1 MFPSVKKSSYRI
13 LKTTQVQ
20 ILDFDRN
27 LGKIEEVEDFL
38 INKGSQAWI
47 DYEDSV
53 MCRMCKAAQAKEEDF
68 EFMICTNA
76 VYNFSRLLP
85 LWVIYGEAAG
95 DALFGFTAQLNEKIG
110 ESEKRSLSWF
120 TQAWFGELV
129 FVTNE
134 HYNGKE

>member
-1 MFPSVKKSSYRI
+1 MFPSFKKSSYRI

-20 ILDFDRN
+20 SLNFDRN
-27 LGKIEEVEDFL
+27 LGKIEKVEYFL
-38 INKGSQAWI
+38 IGKGIQTWI
-47 DYEDSV
+47 DYEDSA
-53 MCRMCKAAQAKEEDF
+53 MCRMCKPAQAKEEGF
-68 EFMICTNA
+68 ELMICTNA

-85 LWVIYGEAAG
+85 LSVIYGEAAG
-95 DALFGFTAQLNEKIG
+95 DALVGFTAQPNEKIG